1 MLIGGHERR
10 HPAVTSGR
18 PRTLRLMR
26 RWISQHRG
34 ALIVLLVITLAGG
47 LLRADPAANPS
58 RYQSVDERAYARLAR
73 NLARTGTYGAPE
85 MQDPVRWAPGAP
97 AAFALAHELHPVKT
111 TGQRWDV
118 PSAYVF
124 QWAFATALIP
134 ALFVLAALIAGPVA
148 GLLAAAAVAFYPP
161 LIRATGDLLTE
172 PLGALLLTVA
182 LIAVVLA
189 LRRPHA
195 GRAAAAGLLLGLT
208 VLVRADLLL
217 VPAVL
222 AVLVGVVAWR
232 GGGRRAGL
240 GVLAAMVAGI
250 LVALVPWSAYASLQA
265 GKLVPVSSGG
275 ASNLYVGTYL
285 PGEGTMFGLKREWA
299 ADVGRHFPHLAAEP
313 FWRLPQQRVIDT
325 VAAAYPGAPD
335 RESALRLAALDNA
348 RDHVVGNPLGF
359 AAMAVQ
365 KARRLWLGYNVGT
378 VRNERGP
385 IRAYHLLLVAIG
397 FAGLLAGMAARRER
411 ASELAAIGMVVGYVT
426 AVNVVLVSEARHNLP
441 VMPVLVAGGVAGMA
455 TVAARI
461 AALRREPMRIPP
473 LPRTRTAPAPVAQ
486 PVPQPAAVAVAA
498 VRPERAA

>member
-1 MLIGGHERR
+1 MPSARR
-10 HPAVTSGR
+10 
-18 PRTLRLMR
+18 RTLGPMR

-34 ALIVLLVITLAGG
+34 ALVVLLVITLAGG
-47 LLRADPAANPS
+47 VLRAGPAASPS

-85 MQDPVRWAPGAP
+85 MKDPVRWAPGAP

-134 ALFVLAALIAGPVA
+134 ALFILAALIAGPVA
-148 GLLAAAAVAFYPP
+148 GLLTAGAVAFYPP
-161 LIRATGDLLTE
+161 LIKATGDLLTE
-172 PLGALLLTVA
+172 PLGALALTVA

-189 LRRPHA
+189 LRRPRP
-195 GRAAAAGLLLGLT
+195 GRAALAGVLLGMT

-217 VPAVL
+217 VPLVL
-222 AVLVGVVAWR
+222 AGLLGIVAWR
-232 GGGRRAGL
+232 GSGRRAGL
-240 GVLAAMVAGI
+240 GVLAATVAGI
-250 LVALVPWSAYASLQA
+250 LVPLAPWSAYASTEA
-265 GKLVPVSSGG
+265 GRLVPVSSGG

-299 ADVGRHFPHLAAEP
+299 ADVGRHFPALAGEP

-325 VAAAYPGAPD
+325 VAAAYPGAAD

-348 RDHVVGNPLGF
+348 RDVLGNPFGF
-359 AAMAVQ
+359 AAMSVQ
-365 KARRLWLGYNVGT
+365 KVRRLWLGYNVGT
-378 VRNERGP
+378 MRNERGP

-397 FAGLLAGMAARRER
+397 FAGLLAGMLARRER
-411 ASELAAIGMVVGYVT
+411 AAELGAIGLVVGYVT

-441 VMPVLVAGGVAGMA
+441 VMPVLVAGGVAGL
-455 TVAARI
+455 AAAAMRI

-473 LPRTRTAPAPVAQ
+473 LPRTRPAPVPARA
-486 PVPQPAAVAVAA
+486 PAPQPAAAAVAA

>member
-1 MLIGGHERR
+1 
-10 HPAVTSGR
+10 
-18 PRTLRLMR
+18 MR

-34 ALIVLLVITLAGG
+34 VLVVLLVITLAGG
-47 LLRADPAANPS
+47 LLRAGPAASPS

-111 TGQRWDV
+111 TGKRWDV

-134 ALFVLAALIAGPVA
+134 ALFVLAALIAGPLA
-148 GLLAAAAVAFYPP
+148 GLLTAAAVAFYPP

-172 PLGALLLTVA
+172 PLGALALTVA

-189 LRRPHA
+189 LRRPRP

-222 AVLVGVVAWR
+222 AVLVGAVAWR

-250 LVALVPWSAYASLQA
+250 LVALAPWSAYASLQA

-299 ADVGRHFPHLAAEP
+299 ADVGRHFPHLAGEP

-335 RESALRLAALDNA
+335 RESALRMAALDNA
-348 RDHVVGNPLGF
+348 RDVAGNPFGF

-365 KARRLWLGYNVGT
+365 KVRRLWLGYNVGT

-411 ASELAAIGMVVGYVT
+411 ASELAAIGVVVGYVT

-455 TVAARI
+455 TVAARL

-473 LPRTRTAPAPVAQ
+473 LPRTRTAPASVPTPVAQ